1 MKTTYYLVEE
11 ISGSEY
17 NIYSGT
23 EKECKAE
30 MNRII
35 DKFGTKANPMYITF
49 NRFD

>member
-1 MKTTYYLVEE
+1 MKATYYLVEE

-23 EKECKAE
+23 EKECKKE
-30 MNRII
+30 MNRILQAL
-35 DKFGTKANPMYITF
+35 GSQAHPMYITF